1 MNRWTSRKFLMS
13 VGAQIAALVVLLNP
27 TQGQAIV
34 EIGQTVA
41 ALGVSLLSALGY
53 VSNEA
58 SIDRLREA
66 GEPAPLNKK
75 P

>member
-58 SIDRLREA
+58 SIDRLRKADEQ
-66 GEPAPLNKK
+66 APLNK
-75 P
+75 